1 MILVV
6 TGNMNKRTILAGK
19 IAGKVNKRTIL
30 AGKIAGNMNKRTIL
44 AGKLAGNTLGYNAQ
58 YSPWLNPVESFFRF
72 LKAVRLSMLQAL
84 ARRTSLSQS
93 VAKQSFRNPLG
104 HAVPLCRE
112 AIL

>member
-19 IAGKVNKRTIL
+19 I
-30 AGKIAGNMNKRTIL
+30 

-104 HAVPLCRE
+104 HAVPL
-112 AIL
+112 